1 LNDIRNKPGRAGK
14 GETMNRISAAIA
26 ASLASAIAC
35 ATAEA
40 ADLRLLTSWDKSN
53 SSAYAVVE
61 HYVKLVQANGA
72 GKVKIV
78 LNGPETVP
86 PFQQIQPVS
95 SGVFDMLY
103 THGAYHG
110 GSKGLALVADAID
123 LDPYKRRE
131 AGIFEFIDKYYQKHN
146 NLKMIAL
153 PVQALAGYQM
163 ILKAPLSADNDV
175 KGRKIRGVSSYHG
188 VIRALGGTPVV
199 LPPGEIYAGLEKG
212 VIDGFCWPSGGVF
225 SSKFHE
231 VAKLALRPTF
241 GSTNAP
247 IFINL
252 DKWNK
257 LAKDEQAIVADSGRR
272 LEFEIPWIGQ
282 GIVENEEVEL
292 KKLGMTYVQLPSD
305 KATLVKKT
313 WNDSQWEL
321 AKQCCADGVDEL
333 RALALKHGM
342 TN

>member
-1 LNDIRNKPGRAGK
+1 
-14 GETMNRISAAIA
+14 MNRISAAIVA
-26 ASLASAIAC
+26 TLASAIAC
-35 ATAEA
+35 AAAGA

-53 SSAYAVVE
+53 WPAYAPAE
-61 HYVKLVQANGA
+61 HYVKLVQTNGG
-72 GKVKIV
+72 GKVKIT

-95 SGVFDMLY
+95 AGAFDMLY

-110 GSKGLALVADAID
+110 GSKGLALAADAID

-131 AGIFEFIDKYYQKHN
+131 AGIFDFIDKYYQKHN
-146 NLKMIAL
+146 NLKMISL
-153 PVQALAGYQM
+153 PVQSLSGYQM
-163 ILKAPLSADNDV
+163 VLRAPLSAENDV

-199 LPPGEIYAGLEKG
+199 LPPGEIYSALEKG
-212 VIDGFCWPSGGVF
+212 VIDGFCFPAGGVLTT
-225 SSKFHE
+225 KFYE
-231 VAKLALRPTF
+231 VAKIALRPTF

-247 IFINL
+247 ILINL

-257 LAKDEQAIVADSGRR
+257 LAKDEQAVVADSGRR
-272 LEFEIPWIGQ
+272 LEFEMPWIGQ
-282 GIVENEEVEL
+282 SIYETEEVEL
-292 KKLGMTYVQLPSD
+292 KKLGMTYVQLPAD
-305 KATLVKKT
+305 KAALVKKT